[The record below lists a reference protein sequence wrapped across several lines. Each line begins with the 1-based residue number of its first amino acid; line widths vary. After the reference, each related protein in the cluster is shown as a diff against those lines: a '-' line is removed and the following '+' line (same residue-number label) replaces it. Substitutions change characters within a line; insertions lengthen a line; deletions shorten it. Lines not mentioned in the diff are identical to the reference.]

1 MIDLP
6 SAIVTATIWA
16 YWIGVGVMIFRVR
29 RHTRKVAGL
38 VPQQPLE
45 RVMWLGFLPLV
56 AAWATLPY
64 LAQTHAH
71 GPLALP
77 AFATQQPLYAWMRH
91 VAAIVA
97 VVCLLAT
104 ARCWVRMGKD
114 WRMAVA
120 VGEDTNLITDGPFR
134 CIRHPIY
141 AFSILLMLAT
151 AFVVPTVP
159 MLIVAAVHVVLFNMK
174 ARNEERHLLA
184 TSGDAYAQ
192 YVQRTGRFIPRFFAP
207 PH

>member
-1 MIDLP
+1 MTDLP
-6 SAIVTATIWA
+6 AAIVTATIWA

-56 AAWATLPY
+56 AAWASLPY
-64 LAQTHAH
+64 LAQTHTQ

-77 AFATQQPLYAWMRH
+77 AFATQQPLYAQMRY
-91 VAAIVA
+91 VAALVA

-104 ARCWVRMGKD
+104 ARCWARMGKD

-120 VGEDTNLITDGPFR
+120 VGEETNLITDGPFR
-134 CIRHPIY
+134 RIRHPIY

-151 AFVVPTVP
+151 AFVVPSVP
-159 MLIVAAVHVVLFNMK
+159 MLIVATVHVVLFNMK

-192 YVQRTGRFIPRFFAP
+192 YVRRTGRFFPRFFAP